1 MQLDNLHQSVRETLA
16 GQSVVLPETL
26 GEAEQVALREWQQQL
41 AAAGG
46 DRQLTAKASIRAPER
61 ANWAVTGE

>member
-26 GEAEQVALREWQQQL
+26 GEAEQVALREWQQQVT
-41 AAAGG
+41 AVG
-46 DRQLTAKASIRAPER
+46 DIVRTNPPTESRYWHVEQHGDKE
-61 ANWAVTGE
+61 

>member
-41 AAAGG
+41 AAAGSNG
-46 DRQLTAKASIRAPER
+46 QLEKVLIQAAQLPLWGAKS
-61 ANWAVTGE
+61 